1 MDEKIIHLY
10 KQKKYS
16 ELLALLSDAELSEN
30 RPERLHVLLE
40 SALGAK
46 DQIKSEILFHTSLK
60 FIGTDNDPSTF
71 ILCNVLV
78 YLFCQILLIGMRR
91 LYC

>member
-1 MDEKIIHLY
+1 M
-10 KQKKYS
+10 
-16 ELLALLSDAELSEN
+16 LSCRRN

-78 YLFCQILLIGMRR
+78 YLFLPDTTHRDEKINIVRKAILNTELVII
-91 LYC
+91 